1 MSSSFDKYY
10 YDNLGETTLEDNKSK
25 MQIANE
31 AVNILIDR
39 LEPEDRFGMVL
50 FDDRAY
56 LAKPMNLV
64 SKTDMEV
71 VPVTYLSSNIKITS
85 GSGTK
90 ELPYVLS
97 L

>member
-1 MSSSFDKYY
+1 MNQAQRTLTPLVTSSNHGFRRYASGYIYY
-10 YDNLGETTLEDNKSK
+10 ALGS
-25 MQIANE
+25 
-31 AVNILIDR
+31 
-39 LEPEDRFGMVL
+39 
-50 FDDRAY
+50 
-56 LAKPMNLV
+56 V

-97 L
+97 VE